1 MTSKVKPSAICNFT
15 FIQHLLNDLN
25 DEFNRHTNE
34 WDMAGG
40 GLSNLSR
47 GE

>member
-1 MTSKVKPSAICNFT
+1 MTSKVKPSAICNLT

-25 DEFNRHTNE
+25 DEFNRHTKE

-40 GLSNLSR
+40 GLPNLSR